1 MSKDTEVIFLLNGA
15 MTGAEVLRAN
25 DPNNCQDISMTHFLK
40 SKNILNG
47 TTSLKTTP
55 SIYA

>member
-1 MSKDTEVIFLLNGA
+1 

-55 SIYA
+55 YIYA